1 MYAEPPAPAAGGSAA
16 WRFGQVRRK
25 RRRVRACVMQPTVAH
40 PLPSRALLTPSP
52 RDCPRAPHA
61 RTPTVQCFG
70 EKGESDVKLT
80 EADVLSA
87 VRFDDTGDYL
97 ATGDRGGR
105 IVGFERAGGGKSAA
119 ARRRAGVSA
128 GSDASLGGSQ
138 QGLDAAAEDRL
149 TGPGSSE
156 YRFYTE
162 FQSHDAEFDYLKSL
176 EIEER
181 ICQIAWCRRSGPS
194 LMLLSTNEKTIKLW
208 KIAEKTSRSVA
219 NFNVT
224 TGPYGGHSPV
234 LSLRMPTL
242 SPAAPTI
249 VTTPRRVYAT
259 AHAYHINSI
268 AVNSDGQT
276 FLSADDLRIHLWHL
290 DNPSLS
296 FNVVD
301 IKPSTLE
308 ELTEVITGACAH
320 ARCVP
325 PTRPCTGAFPRCPL
339 ADRCLLPAWITRSQC
354 IPRTAAAAKCRPP
367 AQLAPVP
374 PPPPHLA
381 LTSTPPTGPPW
392 TRPGQ
397 PTVLSQVFRHG

>member
-1 MYAEPPAPAAGGSAA
+1 M
-16 WRFGQVRRK
+16 
-25 RRRVRACVMQPTVAH
+25 
-40 PLPSRALLTPSP
+40 
-52 RDCPRAPHA
+52 
-61 RTPTVQCFG
+61 QCFG

-105 IVGFERAGGGKSAA
+105 IVVFERAGGGGGASA
-119 ARRRAGVSA
+119 ARRRAALSSGSGSSGSDSIAHAGDARLSAA
-128 GSDASLGGSQ
+128 GS
-138 QGLDAAAEDRL
+138 
-149 TGPGSSE
+149 PSSE

-162 FQSHDAEFDYLKSL
+162 FQSHEAEFDYLKSL
-176 EIEER
+176 EIEEK
-181 ICQIAWCRRSGPS
+181 INQIAWCRRSGPS

-208 KIAEKTSRSVA
+208 KIAERRMRSVA

-234 LSLRMPTL
+234 SSLRVPSISMGE
-242 SPAAPTI
+242 PTI
-249 VTTPRRVYAT
+249 TTTPRRVYAT

-308 ELTEVITGACAH
+308 ELTEVITGAS
-320 ARCVP
+320 
-325 PTRPCTGAFPRCPL
+325 TGRL
-339 ADRCLLPAWITRSQC
+339 
-354 IPRTAAAAKCRPP
+354 
-367 AQLAPVP
+367 LAPIF
-374 PPPPHLA
+374 A
-381 LTSTPPTGPPW
+381 QTWAT
-392 TRPGQ
+392 
-397 PTVLSQVFRHG
+397 TVCSSRIIT

>member
-1 MYAEPPAPAAGGSAA
+1 MYCAP
-16 WRFGQVRRK
+16 
-25 RRRVRACVMQPTVAH
+25 
-40 PLPSRALLTPSP
+40 LL
-52 RDCPRAPHA
+52 
-61 RTPTVQCFG
+61 QCFG

-105 IVGFERAGGGKSAA
+105 IVVFERSGGGKHS
-119 ARRRAGVSA
+119 RGRNNLLSQ
-128 GSDASLGGSQ
+128 GSDASGSTD
-138 QGLDAAAEDRL
+138 GLVHAGDGPRPGQPGLSIA
-149 TGPGSSE
+149 GPGSAE

-162 FQSHDAEFDYLKSL
+162 FQSHEAEFDYLKSL
-176 EIEER
+176 EIEEK
-181 ICQIAWCRRSGPS
+181 INQIAWCKRSGPS

-208 KIAEKTSRSVA
+208 KIHEKRLRTVA

-234 LSLRMPTL
+234 SSLRIPSL
-242 SPAAPTI
+242 SGGETTI
-249 VTTPRRVYAT
+249 TTTPRRVYAT

-308 ELTEVITGACAH
+308 ELTEVITAAEFHPHSCNVFVYSSSRGTIRLADMRESALCDRPSKGACVG
-320 ARCVP
+320 ARP
-325 PTRPCTGAFPRCPL
+325 AISYYFPL
-339 ADRCLLPAWITRSQC
+339 
-354 IPRTAAAAKCRPP
+354 
-367 AQLAPVP
+367 
-374 PPPPHLA
+374 
-381 LTSTPPTGPPW
+381 
-392 TRPGQ
+392 
-397 PTVLSQVFRHG
+397 VLSLNK